1 MYLSFYNLKDKPFQM
16 STDPHYLWLGEKH
29 KEALAMLKY
38 AFYGNKGVLAL
49 TGDVG
54 TGKTTLINALIKSLG
69 KDDLAATIYD
79 PGLEILEFFNIIADA
94 YNMDRTFDSKGEF
107 LIHFKQFLKKARARN
122 QKVLLVIDE
131 AQRIYH
137 ELLEEIRLL
146 SNLEEKHVRL
156 LNIFFVGQNEFID
169 ILQENKNRALSQRIT
184 INYNLEPLTPSETKA
199 YINHRLKVAGAKA
212 PIFKSETIHEII
224 AFSRGFPRLINIIC
238 DHALL
243 TGYVKEVK
251 IIDTNII
258 MECRKELL
266 ISEQIPLQDTD
277 YPDDAYELRRHR
289 IPLVPPE
296 SGPVPIKT
304 RIVPAALGIAFLA
317 LIVIAASYVYYDTGK
332 TKAESLGTVALKS
345 NGASY
350 SMQADS
356 KKDEPTIVPPEPEA
370 PDVPIKV
377 KAEEVDNSRAFVAKA
392 SETESL
398 KEITKEEVKIPAAMP
413 SDRTAAQPD
422 RQIMADGQRESGKE
436 SQGLMP
442 GLASEFETSN
452 QPAVTLESQKQSK
465 KLLTPVPKPAQPRI
479 NSKTSKAVKKDTR
492 VKKPKKTALKAQQRR
507 KSVASVSDKV
517 VQKNLQHRLKA
528 FLANYCRA
536 YEDMR
541 LDKFTTFFTRNA
553 TEKGTLFRSLL
564 PKYRRNF
571 ERIASIDYRIELQRY
586 AVQEDTGFI
595 KIEGIYY
602 AKARLA
608 SDKRKLLQGSGEI
621 SMELV
626 PYGDSFQVRRLDY

>member
-1 MYLSFYNLKDKPFQM
+1 MYLSFYNLKDMPFQM

-38 AFYGNKGVLAL
+38 AFFGNKGILAL

-54 TGKTTLINALIKSLG
+54 TGKTTLINALAKSLG
-69 KDDLAATIYD
+69 KNDLVATIYD

-94 YNMDRTFDSKGEF
+94 YNMDRSFDSKGEF

-122 QKVLLVIDE
+122 QKVLLIIDE
-131 AQRIYH
+131 AQRIKH
-137 ELLEEIRLL
+137 DLLEEIRLL
-146 SNLEEKHVRL
+146 SNLEAEHVRL

-169 ILQENKNRALSQRIT
+169 ILQENKNRALRQRIT
-184 INYNLEPLTPSETKA
+184 INYNIEPLTPSETKA
-199 YINHRLKVAGAKA
+199 YISHRLKVAGAKA
-212 PIFKSETIHEII
+212 PLFKSETIHEIF
-224 AFSRGFPRLINIIC
+224 AFSRGYPRLINIIC

-243 TGYVKEVK
+243 TGYAKDVK
-251 IIDTNII
+251 IIDTNIF

-277 YPDDAYELRRHR
+277 YPDDAYKLRRHR
-289 IPLVPPE
+289 IPIVPPE

-304 RIVPAALGIAFLA
+304 RIVPAALGIAFLV

-332 TKAESLGTVALKS
+332 TKTESLGTVALKS

-370 PDVPIKV
+370 PDVPIKI
-377 KAEEVDNSRAFVAKA
+377 KAEEVDDSRPFVANA
-392 SETESL
+392 SEPESL
-398 KEITKEEVKIPAAMP
+398 NAITKEEVKKSAVMP

-422 RQIMADGQRESGKE
+422 RQTMADGQRESRKE

-442 GLASEFETSN
+442 GIASDFETSN

-465 KLLTPVPKPAQPRI
+465 KILTPAP
-479 NSKTSKAVKKDTR
+479 KKDTR

-517 VQKNLQHRLKA
+517 VQKNLPHRLKT

-571 ERIASIDYRIELQRY
+571 EKIASMNYRIELQRY
-586 AVQEDTGFI
+586 SVQENTRFI
-595 KIEGIYY
+595 KIDGIYY

-608 SDKRKLLQGSGEI
+608 SDKRKLLQSSGKI

-626 PYGDSFQVRRLDY
+626 QYGDSFKVRRLDY